1 MVNPH
6 VLVIPYPAQGH
17 VIPLFELSRCLVKHG
32 IEVTFVDTEHVH
44 MQMKNA
50 LAVED
55 EIGSKIHH
63 VFVSDGLESLE
74 DRKIPGKFSAA
85 IMQVM
90 PGKFKELIEEINGS
104 NGDQITCVLADQ
116 SLGWALDIAEQKAIK
131 RAAFCPAAA
140 ALLVLGF
147 SIPKL
152 IDEGIV
158 ANDGTPTKKQV
169 IKLSPEMPGMNTS
182 NFVWACLGSKALQK
196 NVFQLMVRN
205 NQSTKLADWL
215 LCNSTYDLEPAA
227 FSMAPQIL
235 PIGPLLASNQL
246 ESSAGNILPD
256 DSCLNWLDQQS
267 PQSVIYVAFGSVAVF
282 DRKQFEEL
290 AWGLEHSNRP
300 FLWVVR
306 DDNAHTKNEAFPEG
320 FLDSVADRGRIVA
333 WAPQQR
339 VLSHPSI
346 ACFVSHCG
354 WNSTMEGVSYGVP
367 FMCWPYFAD
376 QFLNQTYICEV
387 WKVGLGFE
395 RDESGIV
402 TRREISSKVE
412 QLLGNDEIGA
422 RVLDMKKKVMDSVKE
437 GGGSNKNFNSFVD
450 WMKR

>member
-1 MVNPH
+1 
-6 VLVIPYPAQGH
+6 
-17 VIPLFELSRCLVKHG
+17 
-32 IEVTFVDTEHVH
+32 
-44 MQMKNA
+44 
-50 LAVED
+50 
-55 EIGSKIHH
+55 
-63 VFVSDGLESLE
+63 
-74 DRKIPGKFSAA
+74 
-85 IMQVM
+85 
-90 PGKFKELIEEINGS
+90 
-104 NGDQITCVLADQ
+104 
-116 SLGWALDIAEQKAIK
+116 
-131 RAAFCPAAA
+131 
-140 ALLVLGF
+140 
-147 SIPKL
+147 
-152 IDEGIV
+152 
-158 ANDGTPTKKQV
+158 
-169 IKLSPEMPGMNTS
+169 MNTS

-235 PIGPLLASNQL
+235 PIGPLLASNRL
-246 ESSAGNILPD
+246 KSSAGNVLQD
-256 DSCLNWLDQQS
+256 DFCLNWLDQQS

-290 AWGLEHSNRP
+290 AWGLELSNRP

-306 DDNAHTKNEAFPEG
+306 DDNAHIKNEAFPEG

-422 RVLDMKKKVMDSVKE
+422 RVLDMKKKVTDSVEE